1 MQEQYQDYKDIDI
14 AMKKFPRRRD
24 LEEVCRDWKKAHE
37 MVDSVRGAFND
48 ATAEKTGPGAA

>member
-1 MQEQYQDYKDIDI
+1 VQEQYQDYKDIDI

-37 MVDSVRGAFND
+37 MVDGVRSAFNH
-48 ATAEKTGPGAA
+48 ATAERTGPGAA